1 MVDTRAVMAA
11 ANNAD
16 LYEAIFRAH
25 GTDFKR
31 SNDAFIGREQPPPYY
46 SNLTVLRPDRSDQI
60 VGHLRD
66 IGEICEGG
74 IGFKD
79 SFSEYDLR
87 DQGFRVLSKQPGSG
101 DRRNLQTS
109 LRDGRASITLLLFSV
124 GKTHGKLAAPQLRRR
139 CSHRLC

>member
-1 MVDTRAVMAA
+1 MVDPRAVMAA

-46 SNLTVLRPDRSDQI
+46 SNLTVLRPDRGDQI

-79 SFSEYDLR
+79 SFSEYDSR
-87 DQGFRVLSKQPGSG
+87 NQGFRVLFEAAWLWRPSEPADFPEGWSRI
-101 DRRNLQTS
+101 DNPSALQ
-109 LRDGRASITLLLFSV
+109 R
-124 GKTHGKLAAPQLRRR
+124 
-139 CSHRLC
+139 